1 MADSFGTPHSI
12 QCPSSDQA
20 GAEPQAAGGPTD
32 EGTVYRVAPSGGKY
46 DILWNFDASPGD
58 TDGTGTT
65 APPVLATNGTFYG
78 TTLGNSG
85 GGSGNGS
92 DGVVFRITPAGSL
105 TTVHNF
111 CSVLDN
117 GICADGLTTLGPMMQ
132 ARNGYLYGTTSR
144 AGAFNQGTIFKMAPG
159 GAFTTLHSFCET
171 LDQGTSALIPYANP
185 AD

>member
-1 MADSFGTPHSI
+1 LVQGPNGDLYGTT
-12 QCPSSDQA
+12 
-20 GAEPQAAGGPTD
+20 GAGGPTD

-132 ARNGYLYGTTSR
+132 ARNDYLYGTTSR